1 MTRAL
6 TWILSFVIGLAAVVG
21 LIAVLN
27 SRDES
32 GLDQPAEANVPGKP
46 YTGDPVLSPALGDAV
61 KRGNVVVLY
70 RDDKP
75 PGGTEKLVPEG
86 GQELATA
93 GQAVLLER
101 EPTLKSALAA
111 VSAKRIQRADRPED
125 LQEFIDYWLGA

>member
-6 TWILSFVIGLAAVVG
+6 TWVVSFVIGLAAVVG

-32 GLDQPAEANVPGKP
+32 SLDQPAEANVPGKP
-46 YTGDPVLSPALGDAV
+46 YTGEPVLSPALSDAV
-61 KRGNVVVLY
+61 ERGNIVLLY

-75 PGGTEKLVPEG
+75 PAGTESLVPEG
-86 GQELATA
+86 SKELANA
-93 GQAVLLER
+93 GQAVLMER
-101 EPTLKSALAA
+101 EPTLKTALAA
-111 VSAKRIQRADRPED
+111 VSAERIERADRPAD

>member
-1 MTRAL
+1 LSRAL
-6 TWILSFVIGLAAVVG
+6 TWVLSVVIALAAVVG

-46 YTGDPVLSPALGDAV
+46 YTGEPVLSPALGDAV
-61 KRGNVVVLY
+61 KRGNIVLLY

-75 PGGTEKLVPEG
+75 PAGTERLVPEG
-86 GQELATA
+86 GRELAAA
-93 GQAVLLER
+93 GQAVVLER
-101 EPTLKSALAA
+101 EPTLDTALAA